1 MASIMTG
8 TCSLFVSKGSR
19 KSSTRT
25 GGYKAIQIE
34 RRYSTPRNPMIGK
47 SLEPVRWRNGSLEV
61 IDQTL
66 LPAKLTYVRLRN
78 VEQVGAAI
86 RTMKVRGAP
95 LIGVVGAYGLVLSVK
110 KIRTRDLA
118 KARTQLRKWADLLIQ
133 TRPTGVNLRWAVERV
148 YKASDKAGEVS
159 SLKEILSKEAEAIF
173 NIELEAA
180 RKIGTY
186 GSLLLEDGDTVLTHC
201 NAGALA
207 TVGYGTS
214 LAVVRAAVEQGKR
227 ISVIATETRP
237 LLQGSRLTAFE
248 LAHDKIPVK
257 IIVDSAAA
265 QIMSRGVVDKIL
277 VGADRILKTGHVTNK
292 IGTLPIALSAKFYR
306 VPFYVAAPVSTIDM
320 STDPSMV
327 VIEERNQR
335 EVLYVAGA
343 RIAPRNVEALNPAFD
358 ITPPELVTGIV
369 TDRGVAGP
377 PLVESLRSLSG

>member
-1 MASIMTG
+1 MTG
-8 TCSLFVSKGSR
+8 K
-19 KSSTRT
+19 
-25 GGYKAIQIE
+25 
-34 RRYSTPRNPMIGK
+34 N
-47 SLEPVRWRNGSLEV
+47 LEPVRWRSDGLEV

-66 LPAKLTYVRLRN
+66 LPNKLVYVRLGS
-78 VEQVGAAI
+78 VEQVCAAI
-86 RTMKVRGAP
+86 KTMKVRGAP
-95 LIGVVGAYGLVLSVK
+95 LIGVVGAFGLALSVK
-110 KIRTRDLA
+110 KIKTRDLA
-118 KARTQLRKWADLLIQ
+118 NARTQLRKWADFLIR

-148 YKASDKAGEVS
+148 FKASAKARDVS

-173 NIELEAA
+173 NSELVAA
-180 RKIGTY
+180 RKIGKY
-186 GSLLLEDGDTVLTHC
+186 GSPLLEEGDTVLTHC

-248 LAHDKIPVK
+248 LAHDRIPVK
-257 IIVDSAAA
+257 VIVDSAAA

-277 VGADRILKTGHVTNK
+277 VGADRVLKTGHVTNK
-292 IGTLPIALSAKFYR
+292 IGTLPIALSAKFYGI
-306 VPFYVAAPVSTIDM
+306 PFYVAAPVSTVDM
-320 STDPSMV
+320 VTDPSMV

-335 EVLYVAGA
+335 EVLYFAGRRVA
-343 RIAPRNVEALNPAFD
+343 PSNVGALNPAFD
-358 ITPPELVTGIV
+358 VTPPELVTGIV

>member
-1 MASIMTG
+1 MS
-8 TCSLFVSKGSR
+8 
-19 KSSTRT
+19 
-25 GGYKAIQIE
+25 
-34 RRYSTPRNPMIGK
+34 GK
-47 SLEPVRWRNGSLEV
+47 NLEPVRWRNDGLEV

-66 LPAKLTYVRLRN
+66 LPNKLAYVRLGS
-78 VEQVGAAI
+78 VEQVSAAI
-86 RTMKVRGAP
+86 KTMKVRGAP
-95 LIGVVGAYGLVLSVK
+95 LIGVVGAYGLALSVK
-110 KIRTRDLA
+110 KIKTHDLA
-118 KARTQLRKWADLLIQ
+118 NARTQLREWADFLIQ

-148 YKASDKAGEVS
+148 FKASAKARDVS

-173 NIELEAA
+173 NSELEAS
-180 RKIGTY
+180 RRIGMY
-186 GSLLLEDGDTVLTHC
+186 GSALLEDGDTVLTHC

-257 IIVDSAAA
+257 VIVDSAAA

-292 IGTLPIALSAKFYR
+292 IGTLPIALSAKFYG
-306 VPFYVAAPVSTIDM
+306 VPFYVAAPVSTLDM
-320 STDPSMV
+320 TTDSSMV

-335 EVLYVAGA
+335 EVLYFAGRRVA
-343 RIAPRNVEALNPAFD
+343 PSNVEALNPAFD
-358 ITPPELVTGIV
+358 VTPPELVTAIV

>member
-1 MASIMTG
+1 MTG
-8 TCSLFVSKGSR
+8 KNLV
-19 KSSTRT
+19 
-25 GGYKAIQIE
+25 
-34 RRYSTPRNPMIGK
+34 
-47 SLEPVRWRNGSLEV
+47 PVRWRNDGLEV

-66 LPAKLTYVRLRN
+66 LPNKLAYIRLGS
-78 VEQVGAAI
+78 VEQVSAAI
-86 RTMKVRGAP
+86 KTMKVRGAP
-95 LIGVVGAYGLVLSVK
+95 LIGVVGAYGLALSVK
-110 KIRTRDLA
+110 KIKTHDLA
-118 KARTQLRKWADLLIQ
+118 NARIQLRKWADFLIR

-148 YKASDKAGEVS
+148 FKASAKAGDVS
-159 SLKEILSKEAEAIF
+159 ALKEILSKEAEAIF
-173 NIELEAA
+173 DSELEAA
-180 RKIGTY
+180 RKIGKY
-186 GSLLLEDGDTVLTHC
+186 GSPLLEDGDTVLTHC

-257 IIVDSAAA
+257 VIVDSAAA

-292 IGTLPIALSAKFYR
+292 IGTLPIALSAKFYG
-306 VPFYVAAPVSTIDM
+306 VPFYVAAPVSTLDM
-320 STDPSMV
+320 ATDSSMV

-335 EVLYVAGA
+335 EVLYFAG
-343 RIAPRNVEALNPAFD
+343 RRVTPSNVEALNPAFD
-358 ITPPELVTGIV
+358 VTPPELVTGIV

-377 PLVESLRSLSG
+377 PLVESLRSWSR